1 MFRLFGFDV
10 KVRTGFVIFLA
21 LIAFIYPDGYG
32 IYLAAAIAVFTL
44 IHELGHAV
52 AARSSGATASISL
65 DFMAGY
71 TSFSTPRPLRGAR
84 KALISFAG
92 PLSQIVVSVTVL
104 LAMGV
109 EPWSIDSVRDGSIA
123 ARAIWWAGPMIG
135 LLNLVPVLPLD
146 GGHLAQTALEGVLR
160 RPALREMA
168 IVSVA
173 VTIGVA
179 VTMAATGNTGFV
191 IFIAFLVIGQ
201 VQILQR
207 TSNRA
212 PKPQPA
218 HAWADD
224 GFMQSHAASPWQLA
238 YRAAAAGRHDEAER
252 LILADL
258 LTDAADS
265 SDRARWAPP
274 YDAPAEALRAV
285 VEVLPTELPQGN
297 AYSQRVL
304 AEVLLATGFPR
315 AGGEYAAAG
324 FDRHRTPMLAV
335 LVARAAA
342 RMGDQANAL
351 QWARAALEAAA
362 GRPEDERALVGR
374 VLDLAPELDGVRAD
388 PLFLAGRA
396 ALH

>member
-10 KVRTGFVIFLA
+10 KVRTGFLIFLA

-32 IYLAAAIAVFTL
+32 IWLAAGIAVFTL
-44 IHELGHAV
+44 IHELGHAI
-52 AARSSGATASISL
+52 AARASGAKASISL

-71 TSFSTPRPLRGAR
+71 TSFSTTKPLRGAR
-84 KALISFAG
+84 QAMISVAG
-92 PLSQIVVSVTVL
+92 PLAQIVSSTAVL

-109 EPWSIDSVRDGSIA
+109 QPWSIDSVRAGSDA
-123 ARAIWWAGPMIG
+123 ASAIWWAGPMIG

-160 RPALREMA
+160 RPAMREMA
-168 IVSVA
+168 IASVA
-173 VTIGVA
+173 VTVGVA
-179 VTMAATGNTGFV
+179 VTMAVTGNTAFV
-191 IFIAFLVIGQ
+191 IFIAFLLIGQ

-207 TSNRA
+207 TSNKP
-212 PKPQPA
+212 PKAQPA

-238 YRAAAAGRHDEAER
+238 YRAATAGRHDEAER
-252 LILADL
+252 IILADL
-258 LTDAADS
+258 LTDAGDS

-274 YDAPAEALRAV
+274 YDAPAEALRTV
-285 VEVLPTELPQGN
+285 VEALPTELPQGN

-324 FDRHRTPMLAV
+324 FERHRTPMLAV

-342 RMGDQANAL
+342 RMGDHANAL
-351 QWARAALEAAA
+351 QWGHAAVEAAA
-362 GRPEDERALVGR
+362 GRPDEERSMVGR
-374 VLDLAPELDGVRAD
+374 VLDIAPELDGVRAD
-388 PLFLAGRA
+388 PGFLAGRA